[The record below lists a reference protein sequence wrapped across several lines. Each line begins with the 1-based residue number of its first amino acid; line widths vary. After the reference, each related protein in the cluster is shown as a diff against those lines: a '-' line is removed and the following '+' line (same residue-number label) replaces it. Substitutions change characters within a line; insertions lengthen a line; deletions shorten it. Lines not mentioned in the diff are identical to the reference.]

1 MKPSLLV
8 CALLFFSLGQ
18 HDFVIAQH
26 KLPQCLDDAWT
37 VELVVAEPEIVTPVG
52 CRFDSKG
59 RLFVIE
65 SHTHFPPEGYAGPPH
80 DRIKILDDS
89 NGDGK
94 LDRVRL
100 FHEGTRKTMG
110 IAIDKE
116 DRVYLVTRNTIQRL
130 QDTDGDDVADRD
142 EVLVKLET
150 KADYPHNGMGGL
162 LISPSGDLIFGL
174 GENFGEPYIIK
185 GADGSQLSGGGEGGN
200 VYRCSIDGGNLH
212 WIATGF
218 WNPFGMCFDDQ
229 GRLLAVE
236 NDPDASPPCR
246 IVHVVQCGDYGFQFR
261 FGRAGTHPL
270 LSWNGELDGTM
281 PMVAGTG
288 EAPCAILPYL
298 GKLWV
303 TSWGDNRIES
313 YVEHQ
318 QGKSI
323 TSQTEV
329 SVLGDASFRPV
340 DMAVAPDGSVYVTDW
355 VDRSYNVHGMG
366 RIWRLIPKQMTSQQL
381 NLQQAAGEVEGQGL
395 DDDPNDDPFAWQEA
409 VAQLYAGGTYRQM
422 TFQEQAEPKQRLAL
436 LAAWRWE
443 DLVTNGGVAEAERV
457 RILRKGL
464 QDGNEGVRLFAI
476 RWSAERR
483 VTALIDN
490 LRNMLKSGI
499 QTRRELAAIAAAISY
514 IETGKAEGGVRDAG
528 TDGMLVS
535 VVRDRSATVEARVA
549 ALELLGPKHSAI
561 SQADLQE
568 WIGAKG
574 VTGNASPL
582 AISAARHLAMRS
594 LEDAKAIP
602 LAMEIAFNT
611 SLDGELRADCMVGL
625 DMGQAEARAKVQ
637 ILANDRSSVVALQAK
652 RMLMEREKNLRS
664 EAEQASDSFGE
675 SLSSG
680 TGDAAAG
687 WRVFFSASARCSMC
701 HAHSGRGANVGPDL
715 TRLSGQM
722 TPQRLLESMVHPSR
736 EIAPMY
742 VPWKI
747 LTVDGRALTGLKLNG
762 GGVGS
767 RQRYLASD
775 GSYFEVELADIE
787 TQEPLPQ
794 SIMPEGLLLGIS
806 EDEIRD
812 LMTFLIES
820 KDKP

>member
-1 MKPSLLV
+1 MKPTLLVFSLL
-8 CALLFFSLGQ
+8 FYSFSQ
-18 HDFVIAQH
+18 HGLVLAQH

-37 VELVVAEPEIVTPVG
+37 VELVAAEPEIVTPVG

-80 DRIKILDDS
+80 DRIKILDDT

-94 LDRVRL
+94 LDRVRV

-110 IAIDKE
+110 IAIDKQ

-130 QDTDGDDVADRD
+130 QDTDGDDVADTD

-174 GENFGEPYIIK
+174 GENFGEPYTIAGK
-185 GADGSQLSGGGEGGN
+185 DGSQLSGGGEGGN

-212 WIATGF
+212 WIATGL

-270 LSWNGELDGTM
+270 LSWNGELEGTM

-288 EAPCAILPYL
+288 EAPCAILPYR

-303 TSWGDNRIES
+303 TSWGDNRLES
-313 YVEHQ
+313 YVAQE

-323 TSQTEV
+323 ISQTQV

-340 DMAVAPDGSVYVTDW
+340 DMAIAPDGSVYVTDW

-366 RIWRLIPKQMTSQQL
+366 RIWRLIPKQLSSPQATS
-381 NLQQAAGEVEGQGL
+381 EGDL
-395 DDDPNDDPFAWQEA
+395 TVVTEDPFAWQEE
-409 VAQLYAGGTYRQM
+409 VAELYVGGAYRQLVYRDVVN
-422 TFQEQAEPKQRLAL
+422 PKQRLAF

-443 DLVTNGGVAEAERV
+443 DLVTSGRVGGGGLGEAER
-457 RILRKGL
+457 RQILREGL
-464 QDGNEGVRLFAI
+464 SDENEGVRLFAI
-476 RWSAERR
+476 RWAAERR
-483 VTALIDN
+483 VTELKDD
-490 LRNMLKSGI
+490 LREMLKKGV

-535 VVRDRSATVEARVA
+535 VVRDKDADVEARVA
-549 ALELLGPKHSAI
+549 ALELLGPKHQAV
-561 SQADLQE
+561 SQADLDD

-574 VTGNASPL
+574 VSGGVSPL
-582 AISAARHLAMRS
+582 AIAAARQLAMRS
-594 LEDAKAIP
+594 LEDVKARQ
-602 LAMEIAFNT
+602 LAMEIALDSSFNET
-611 SLDGELRADCMVGL
+611 LRADCMVGW
-625 DMGQAEARAKVQ
+625 DMGQAEVRAKVQ
-637 ILANDRSSVVALQAK
+637 KLAGDRSSAVAIQAK
-652 RMLMEREKNLRS
+652 RLLMERDKSFRTETAL
-664 EAEQASDSFGE
+664 ASDRFGE
-675 SLSSG
+675 VLWSRA
-680 TGDAAAG
+680 GDAAAG

-701 HAHSGRGANVGPDL
+701 HAHAGRGASVGPDL
-715 TRLSGQM
+715 TRLAGQM

-762 GGVGS
+762 GGVGN

-775 GSYFEVELADIE
+775 GSYFEVELAEIE
-787 TQEPLPQ
+787 TQEPLSQ
-794 SIMPEGLLLGIS
+794 SIMPEGLLMGIS
-806 EDEIRD
+806 DDEIRD
-812 LMTFLIES
+812 LMAFLIES
-820 KDKP
+820 KIQP